1 PRPTQVIAQSLPTAT
16 LPPTAVA
23 TATSAPTATVVAPTT
38 APPTATRAPPT
49 ATAPEVAAAEQ
60 PVAPTLT
67 DTPAPVL
74 APPSPVAAPP
84 DQPIPLPSATPAPR
98 PPTATPAQPTATPS
112 RARLAL
118 VTQGLM
124 FGVEVGPRALV
135 FTNQGADPLQWRIVA
150 DSTWVELAQTSG
162 TLAPGATQAV
172 PLTIARGALPT
183 GGYTA
188 AVQVLTNGGD
198 GLLPV
203 TMTVSPSNTTVSA
216 FAEPANPIGAEGCA
230 EPTTYLV
237 SADIAGA
244 TPPSKAAVYY
254 SLNGG
259 AEQTKPLTPKGAHY
273 TAVLGPFA
281 EPGNVIYSLV
291 ITEASGNVVR
301 SAAYSL
307 AVSDCPSRVR
317 TVALTPPA
325 TQPFALGKN
334 GHNIYTFTITQP
346 GNLIVQLQWTGS
358 APRLSTLL
366 YGPRYTDQPYEQRT
380 GANSLSFAYPI
391 SDADVAAGG
400 AWALHLV
407 NYDTGDASG
416 TLVLTFEP
424 RGQPVPT
431 SAPPPPTPPASPTP
445 APSPSPAPTAA
456 PTTTPAAKPPTATPA
471 SASPTAT
478 PQPKASPTKTP

>member
-1 PRPTQVIAQSLPTAT
+1 
-16 LPPTAVA
+16 
-23 TATSAPTATVVAPTT
+23 
-38 APPTATRAPPT
+38 
-49 ATAPEVAAAEQ
+49 
-60 PVAPTLT
+60 
-67 DTPAPVL
+67 
-74 APPSPVAAPP
+74 
-84 DQPIPLPSATPAPR
+84 
-98 PPTATPAQPTATPS
+98 
-112 RARLAL
+112 
-118 VTQGLM
+118 M

-135 FTNQGADPLQWRIVA
+135 FTNQGTDPLQWRIVA
-150 DSTWVELAQTSG
+150 DSTWVDLAQTSG
-162 TLAPGATQAV
+162 ALAPGATQAV
-172 PLTIARGALPT
+172 PLTIERGALPT

-188 AVQVLTNGGD
+188 GVQVLTNGGD
-198 GLLPV
+198 GLIPV

-216 FAEPANPIGAEGCA
+216 FAEPASPIGAEGCA

-244 TPPSKAAVYY
+244 APPSKAAVYY

-259 AEQTKPLTPKGAHY
+259 AEQTKSLTAKGGHY

-307 AVSDCPSRVR
+307 AVTDCPSRVR

-325 TQPFALGKN
+325 TQPFTLGKN

-346 GNLIVQLQWTGS
+346 GNLVVQLQWTGS
-358 APRLSTLL
+358 TPRLSTLL

-400 AWALHLV
+400 AWAMHLV

-431 SAPPPPTPPASPTP
+431 SAPPPPTPPATPVPAPSPTPPATPTP
-445 APSPSPAPTAA
+445 APSPTAA
-456 PTTTPAAKPPTATPA
+456 PTTPTAKPPTATPA
-471 SASPTAT
+471 PAGTPAT
-478 PQPKASPTKTP
+478 PQSKASPTKTP